1 MKAAVIVNSGLE
13 RLAQQELA
21 ELFQVESIIEGSVL
35 SFEIEEKKAAE
46 LIRLQSIRRI
56 ILPFGAV
63 VKSKAVLDQK
73 FKFKDYLKKC
83 LPDFFDLEKRELKL
97 KIEVEKVKGQE
108 NRIEISKKIA
118 QELFPLFE
126 KNKIKAKLDYS
137 EPEALIIVYNTG
149 DQLIIGLD
157 YTGKELDRRAY
168 RLFPQS
174 ASFKGDLAYYI
185 MRKSGFKKNEKLL
198 VGFCKD
204 GAIAIEAALFSWQG
218 TSQGE
223 GSQSM
228 IEAFDTTTSNIIA
241 ARKNAKIAKVQLN
254 INKYSLEDLDLK
266 YGQGYFNRLIF
277 HVTRKDE
284 EQLTELYYQANQI
297 LAPKGTLLLLG
308 RKTWEVSISDRFK
321 LLAEEE
327 LAKGESVHK
336 LVLLEK
342 ISAVKKESKK

>member
-1 MKAAVIVNSGLE
+1 MKAAVIVNPGLE
-13 RLAQQELA
+13 QLAQQELA
-21 ELFQVESIIEGSVL
+21 ELLQIERVIEGSVL
-35 SFEIEEKKAAE
+35 SFEIEEKKIAE

-56 ILPFGAV
+56 ILPFGTV
-63 VKSKAVLDQK
+63 VKSKVVLDQK
-73 FKFKDYLKKC
+73 FKFKDYL
-83 LPDFFDLEKRELKL
+83 PDFFDKEKGELKL
-97 KIEVEKVKGQE
+97 KIEVENVKGQE
-108 NRIEISKKIA
+108 NRIEFSKKIA
-118 QELFPLFE
+118 QELFPFLE

-137 EPEALIIVYNTG
+137 EPEALIIAYNTG
-149 DQLIIGLD
+149 DRLIVGLD
-157 YTGKELDRRAY
+157 YTGKELDRREY

-174 ASFKGDLAYYI
+174 ASFKGDLAYYV

-204 GAIAIEAALFSWQG
+204 GAIAIEAALFSLQG
-218 TSQGE
+218 ASQGD
-223 GSQSM
+223 GSQST
-228 IEAFDTTTSNIIA
+228 IEAFDITTANVIS

-284 EQLTELYYQANQI
+284 EQLTELYYQANLI

-308 RKTWEVSISDRFK
+308 RKTWEVSISDRFR

-327 LAKGESVHK
+327 FARGESVHK

-342 ISAVKKESKK
+342 KSNGKKGSKN